1 LYFKSGG
8 HCGASCRKYCILKV
22 EDIAALRTFL
32 LCSTAGLKST
42 DLRPGVFPSL
52 PFPAVR
58 QYRAAF
64 SVSCQARETL
74 TIPPA
79 PHRQVGLTI
88 IGNAEVFRIAD
99 FIYPPFPA
107 PAEVQNAAD
116 DSAALFFISLLPVTL
131 DIRPLT
137 FDSKNGV
144 EILRGWWHNAFA
156 CPLC

>member
-1 LYFKSGG
+1 
-8 HCGASCRKYCILKV
+8 V

-52 PFPAVR
+52 PLPFPAVR

-64 SVSCQARETL
+64 SVSCLARETL

-79 PHRQVGLTI
+79 LHRQVGLTK
-88 IGNAEVFRIAD
+88 IGNAMIFRIAD

-144 EILRGWWHNAFA
+144 EIRHIRWHNAVA
-156 CPLC
+156 CLLC